1 MNLAWDDALW
11 AAAALSVDP
20 SGLRGVWLRAPHGP
34 VRDNW
39 LAELTQLHPLLRR
52 LPGHADSERLLGGL
66 DLGATLNAGRAVYQA
81 GLLLQTDPTVLLLP
95 MAERLPE
102 DTAAILG
109 QVLDQGQVT
118 LGSSG
123 MTQDTFIGVAALDEA
138 LDDEPPLAGGLQE
151 RLGIWLDLRSMG
163 RSGGESEET
172 RLVLDT
178 LPELDLK
185 ALRDHARQMP
195 VSDPHLLAICQTAMA
210 LGVDSLRAP
219 MAAVNLAKVMAAL
232 RGSDLVEDEDL
243 GRAARLVI
251 TPRATRLPPPP
262 EEPQQEPQQEEPP
275 PEPPEQDSSPEEPPP
290 EPPEPPQE
298 SESREEEQDEPE
310 FDPQEMAELML
321 EAALAS
327 LPADV
332 LAQLAAHKTTAPAG
346 RGQGRSGDR
355 KPSFLRGTPMPPRPG
370 NPRQGAR
377 LHVLAT
383 LNAAVPRQ
391 KLRRI
396 PASSKAR
403 LAIRTE
409 DFHVHRYAENSPTCL
424 IFAIDASGSAALHRL
439 AEAKGAVEL
448 LLTQSYAR
456 RDQVCVIGFRGTHA
470 EVLLPP
476 TKSLVRAKRSLS
488 GLPGGGGTPLARAIE
503 QSLQVALAE
512 KRLGHSPSL
521 VMLSDGRPNVTLQ
534 GQGGRAQALEDAL
547 TLARVWRS
555 HQLPAIWLDTSARP
569 EPQAQQLAQAMGAH
583 YVPLPMANSNRM
595 AQAVQAVQS
604 GNAPP
609 APTVPTPRV
618 AWQPSPAPAQTPVWR
633 NPGA

>member
-20 SGLRGVWLRAPHGP
+20 SGLRGIWLRAPHGP
-34 VRDNW
+34 VRDRW
-39 LAELTQLHPLLRR
+39 LAELTRLHPTLRR

-66 DLGATLNAGRAVYQA
+66 DLGATLNAGRAIYQP
-81 GLLLQTDPTVLLLP
+81 GLLLQTTPTVLLLP
-95 MAERLPE
+95 MAERLPD

-123 MTQDTFIGVAALDEA
+123 VPNDTFIGVAALDEA
-138 LDDEPPLAGGLQE
+138 LEDEPPLAGGLQE
-151 RLGIWLDLRSMG
+151 RLGIWLDLRHLS
-163 RSGGESEET
+163 RAGGESEET
-172 RLVLDT
+172 RFVMDALA
-178 LPELDLK
+178 ELDMS
-185 ALRDHARQMP
+185 ALRAHALQMP
-195 VSDPHLLAICQTAMA
+195 ISDAQLSAMCQTAMA

-219 MAAVNLAKVMAAL
+219 MAAIKLAKIMAAL
-232 RGSDLVEDEDL
+232 RGNDEVEDEDL

-262 EEPQQEPQQEEPP
+262 EQSQQEQP
-275 PEPPEQDSSPEEPPP
+275 PEPPEQDDTPEEPPADDSAQDNEP
-290 EPPEPPQE
+290 ENN
-298 SESREEEQDEPE
+298 EQQEPE
-310 FDPQEMAELML
+310 FDPQHMAELML

-332 LAQLAAHKTTAPAG
+332 LAQLASHKQQSVSG
-346 RGQGRSGDR
+346 RGQGRSGER
-355 KPSFLRGTPMPPRPG
+355 KMSFLRGTPMPPRPG

-456 RDQVCVIGFRGTHA
+456 RDQVCVIGFRGTTA

-476 TKSLVRAKRSLS
+476 TKSLVRAKRSLA
-488 GLPGGGGTPLARAIE
+488 GLPGGGGTPLAKAIE
-503 QSLQVALAE
+503 QSLQVALSE

-521 VMLSDGRPNVTLQ
+521 VMLSDGRPNVGLQ
-534 GQGGRAQALEDAL
+534 GQGGRTQALEDAL
-547 TLARVWRS
+547 TLARRWRS
-555 HQLPAIWLDTSARP
+555 HALPAIWLDTSARP
-569 EPQAQQLAQAMGAH
+569 DAQAQQLAIEMGAR
-583 YVPLPMANSNRM
+583 YVPLPLANGSRM
-595 AQAVQAVQS
+595 AQAIQQVQS
-604 GNAPP
+604 GGTLSA
-609 APTVPTPRV
+609 A
-618 AWQPSPAPAQTPVWR
+618 PAPAKPVWQTQTAPSSTPVWR
-633 NPGA
+633 HPA

>member
-20 SGLRGVWLRAPHGP
+20 SGLRGVWVRAPHGP
-34 VRDNW
+34 VRDRW
-39 LAELTQLHPLLRR
+39 LAELNKLQPLLRR

-66 DLGATLNAGRAVYQA
+66 DLGATLNAGRAIYQP
-81 GLLLQTDPTVLLLP
+81 GLLLQTTPTVLLLP
-95 MAERLPE
+95 MAERLPD

-123 MTQDTFIGVAALDEA
+123 VSQDTFIGVAALDEA
-138 LDDEPPLAGGLQE
+138 LEDEPPLAGGLQE

-163 RSGGESEET
+163 RAGGESDET
-172 RLVLDT
+172 RLVLDA
-178 LPELDLK
+178 LPELDLT
-185 ALRDHARQMP
+185 AVRAHARQLP
-195 VSDPHLLAICQTAMA
+195 VSDAQLLAVCQTAMA

-219 MAAVNLAKVMAAL
+219 LAAITLAKIMAAL
-232 RGSDLVEDEDL
+232 RGSDAVEDEDL

-262 EEPQQEPQQEEPP
+262 EQAQQEPPP
-275 PEPPEQDSSPEEPPP
+275 PEPSEADSPP
-290 EPPEPPQE
+290 ENPQAEPPQE
-298 SESREEEQDEPE
+298 PESPADAQNEPE
-310 FDPQEMAELML
+310 FEPEQMAEMML

-332 LAQLAAHKTTAPAG
+332 LAQLASHKQQSVSG
-346 RGQGRSGDR
+346 RGQGRSGER
-355 KPSFLRGTPMPPRPG
+355 KMGFLRGTPMPPRPG

-396 PASSKAR
+396 PANSKAR

-409 DFHVHRYAENSPTCL
+409 DFHVHRYAENTPTCL

-456 RDQVCVIGFRGTHA
+456 RDQVCVIGFRGTTA

-488 GLPGGGGTPLARAIE
+488 GLPGGGGTPLAKAIE

-534 GQGGRAQALEDAL
+534 GQGGRAQALEEAL
-547 TLARVWRS
+547 TLARQWRG
-555 HQLPAIWLDTSARP
+555 HGLPAIWLDTSARP
-569 EPQAQQLAQAMGAH
+569 DPQAQQLAKEMGAR
-583 YVPLPMANSNRM
+583 YVPLPMANGSRM
-595 AQAVQAVQS
+595 AQVVQAVQS
-604 GNAPP
+604 GGPLPSKP
-609 APTVPTPRV
+609 AAVLPV
-618 AWQPSPAPAQTPVWR
+618 WQKQSATSSTSVWR
-633 NPGA
+633 NPAAN

>member
-34 VRDNW
+34 VRDEW
-39 LAELTQLHPLLRR
+39 LAQLARLHPALRR
-52 LPGHADSERLLGGL
+52 VPGHADSERLLGGL
-66 DLGATLNAGRAVYQA
+66 DLGATLHAGRAIYQP
-81 GLLLQTDPTVLLLP
+81 GVLTQPHPTLLLLP
-95 MAERLPE
+95 MAERLPD

-109 QVLDQGQVT
+109 QVLDQGQVSA
-118 LGSSG
+118 GRHHIA
-123 MTQDTFIGVAALDEA
+123 QDTFIGLVALDES
-138 LDDEPPLAGGLQE
+138 LEDEPPMAGVLQE
-151 RLGIWLDLRSMG
+151 RLGLWLDLRHMG
-163 RSGGESEET
+163 RAGGEDDNT
-172 RLVLDT
+172 RWLLDT
-178 LPELDLK
+178 LPSMDLPALRAHALQLDIQDAVLK
-185 ALRDHARQMP
+185 A
-195 VSDPHLLAICQTAMA
+195 VCQTAET
-210 LGVDSLRAP
+210 LGVNSLRACL
-219 MAAVNLAKVMAAL
+219 ATVRLAKVLAAL
-232 RGSDLVEDEDL
+232 RGSDEVQEEDL
-243 GRAARLVI
+243 GRAARLVL
-251 TPRATRLPPPP
+251 TPRATRAPAPPDQQAAPPEPEPQNDTPPDQPPPSDPP
-262 EEPQQEPQQEEPP
+262 EQPPADPP
-275 PEPPEQDSSPEEPPP
+275 PEPPA
-290 EPPEPPQE
+290 
-298 SESREEEQDEPE
+298 

-332 LAQLAAHKTTAPAG
+332 LAQLADHKTAAPAG
-346 RGQGRSGDR
+346 RGQGRSGNR

-391 KLRRI
+391 KLRRL
-396 PASSKAR
+396 PSHSRAK

-409 DFHVHRYAENSPTCL
+409 DFHVHRYAEHSPTCL

-456 RDQVCVIGFRGTHA
+456 RDQVCVIGFRGTQA

-521 VMLSDGRPNVTLQ
+521 VMLSDGRPNVSLQ

-547 TLARVWRS
+547 TLARVWRG

>member
-34 VRDNW
+34 VRDEW
-39 LAELTQLHPLLRR
+39 LAQLARLHPALRR
-52 LPGHADSERLLGGL
+52 VPGHADSERLLGGL
-66 DLGATLNAGRAVYQA
+66 DLGATLHAGRAIYQP
-81 GLLLQTDPTVLLLP
+81 GVLTQPHPTLLLLP
-95 MAERLPE
+95 MAERLPD

-109 QVLDQGQVT
+109 QVLDQGQVSA
-118 LGSSG
+118 GRHHIA
-123 MTQDTFIGVAALDEA
+123 QDTFIGLVALDES
-138 LDDEPPLAGGLQE
+138 LEDEPPMAGGLQE
-151 RLGIWLDLRSMG
+151 RLGLWLDLRHMG
-163 RSGGESEET
+163 RAGGEDDST
-172 RLVLDT
+172 RWLLDT
-178 LPELDLK
+178 LPDMDLPALRTHALQLDVQDAVLK
-185 ALRDHARQMP
+185 A
-195 VSDPHLLAICQTAMA
+195 VCQTAET
-210 LGVDSLRAP
+210 LGVHSLRASL
-219 MAAVNLAKVMAAL
+219 ATVRLAKVLAAL
-232 RGSDLVEDEDL
+232 RGSDEVQEEDL
-243 GRAARLVI
+243 GRAARLVL
-251 TPRATRLPPPP
+251 TPRATRAPAPPDQQAAPPEPEPQNDTPPDQPPPSDPP
-262 EEPQQEPQQEEPP
+262 EQPPADPP
-275 PEPPEQDSSPEEPPP
+275 PEPPA
-290 EPPEPPQE
+290 
-298 SESREEEQDEPE
+298 

-327 LPADV
+327 LPSDV
-332 LAQLAAHKTTAPAG
+332 LAQLANHKTAAPAG
-346 RGQGRSGDR
+346 RGQGRSGNR

-391 KLRRI
+391 KLRRL
-396 PASSKAR
+396 PSQSRAK

-409 DFHVHRYAENSPTCL
+409 DFHVHRYAEHSPTCL

-456 RDQVCVIGFRGTHA
+456 RDQVCVIGFRGTQA

-547 TLARVWRS
+547 TLARVWRG

-583 YVPLPMANSNRM
+583 YVPLPLANSKRM

>member
-1 MNLAWDDALW
+1 VNLAWDDALW

-34 VRDNW
+34 VRDEW
-39 LAELTQLHPLLRR
+39 LAQLARLDPALRR
-52 LPGHADSERLLGGL
+52 VPGHADSERLLGGL
-66 DLGATLNAGRAVYQA
+66 DLGATLHAGRAIYQP
-81 GLLLQTDPTVLLLP
+81 GVLTQPHPTLLLLP
-95 MAERLPE
+95 MAERLPD

-109 QVLDQGQVT
+109 QVLDQGQVSA
-118 LGSSG
+118 GRHHIA
-123 MTQDTFIGVAALDEA
+123 QDTFIGLVALDES
-138 LDDEPPLAGGLQE
+138 LEDEPPMAGVLQE
-151 RLGIWLDLRSMG
+151 RLGLWLDLRHMG
-163 RSGGESEET
+163 RAGGEDDNT
-172 RLVLDT
+172 RWLLDT
-178 LPELDLK
+178 LPSMDLPALRAHALQLEIQDAVLK
-185 ALRDHARQMP
+185 A
-195 VSDPHLLAICQTAMA
+195 VCQTAET
-210 LGVDSLRAP
+210 LGVNSLRACL
-219 MAAVNLAKVMAAL
+219 ATVRLAKVLAAL
-232 RGSDLVEDEDL
+232 RGSDEVQEEDL
-243 GRAARLVI
+243 GRAARLVL
-251 TPRATRLPPPP
+251 TPRATRAPAPPD
-262 EEPQQEPQQEEPP
+262 QQAAP
-275 PEPPEQDSSPEEPPP
+275 PEPEPQNDTPPDQPPPSDPPEQPPADPSP
-290 EPPEPPQE
+290 EPPA
-298 SESREEEQDEPE
+298 
-310 FDPQEMAELML
+310 FNPQEMAELML

-332 LAQLAAHKTTAPAG
+332 LAQLADHKTAAPAG
-346 RGQGRSGDR
+346 RGQGRSGNR

-391 KLRRI
+391 KLRRL
-396 PASSKAR
+396 PSHSRAK

-409 DFHVHRYAENSPTCL
+409 DFHVHRYAEHSPTCL

-456 RDQVCVIGFRGTHA
+456 RDQVCVIGFRGTQA

-521 VMLSDGRPNVTLQ
+521 VMLSDGRPNVSLQ

-547 TLARVWRS
+547 TLARVWRG

-583 YVPLPMANSNRM
+583 YVPLPMANRNRM

>member
-1 MNLAWDDALW
+1 VNLAWDDALW
-11 AAAALSVDP
+11 AAAALCVDP
-20 SGLRGVWLRAPHGP
+20 TGLRGVWLRAPHGP
-34 VRDNW
+34 VRDEW
-39 LAELTQLHPLLRR
+39 LTLLSSLHPALRR

-66 DLGATLNAGRAVYQA
+66 DLGATLHAGRAVYQP
-81 GLLLQTDPTVLLLP
+81 GVLTQPTPTLLLLP
-95 MAERLPE
+95 MAERLPD

-109 QVLDQGQVT
+109 QVLDMGQVNA
-118 LGSSG
+118 GRHQAA
-123 MTQDTFIGVAALDEA
+123 QDTFIGLVALDES
-138 LDDEPPLAGGLQE
+138 LEDEPPMAGGLQE
-151 RLGIWLDLRSMG
+151 RLGIWLDLRHMG
-163 RSGGESEET
+163 RAGGEDEHT
-172 RLVLDT
+172 RWLLDN
-178 LPELDLK
+178 LPSMDLS
-185 ALRDHARQMP
+185 ALREHALNMP
-195 VSDPHLLAICQTAMA
+195 LDDVVLRAVCQTAEA
-210 LGVDSLRAP
+210 LGVHSLRA
-219 MAAVNLAKVMAAL
+219 ALATVRLARLLAAL
-232 RGSDLVEDEDL
+232 RGSDQVQDEDW
-243 GRAARLVI
+243 GRAARLVL
-251 TPRATRLPPPP
+251 TPRATRVPTPDDQQAAPPEPEPPNESPP
-262 EEPQQEPQQEEPP
+262 EEPPADDPLEHTPP
-275 PEPPEQDSSPEEPPP
+275 DPLPDPPA
-290 EPPEPPQE
+290 
-298 SESREEEQDEPE
+298 SEL
-310 FDPQEMAELML
+310 QEMAEVLL

-332 LAQLAAHKTTAPAG
+332 LAQLAQANTPAPSG
-346 RGQGRSGDR
+346 RGQGRSGTR

-377 LHVLAT
+377 LHILAT

-391 KLRRI
+391 KLRRL
-396 PASSKAR
+396 PSHSRAK

-409 DFHVHRYAENSPTCL
+409 DFHVHRYAEHSPTCL

-456 RDQVCVIGFRGTHA
+456 RDQVCVIGFRGTQA

-512 KRLGHSPSL
+512 KRLGHTPSL

-547 TLARVWRS
+547 TLARAWRS
-555 HQLPAIWLDTSARP
+555 HHLSAIWLDTSARP
-569 EPQAQQLAQAMGAH
+569 EPQAQQLALAMGAR

-604 GNAPP
+604 CNTPAAPVAVTRPVWQSPPP
-609 APTVPTPRV
+609 AG
-618 AWQPSPAPAQTPVWR
+618 AAPVWR
-633 NPGA
+633 QPGGT

>member
-34 VRDNW
+34 VRDEW
-39 LAELTQLHPLLRR
+39 LAQLARLHPALRR
-52 LPGHADSERLLGGL
+52 VPGHADSERLLGGL
-66 DLGATLNAGRAVYQA
+66 DLGATLHAGRAIYQP
-81 GLLLQTDPTVLLLP
+81 GVLTQPHPTLLLLP
-95 MAERLPE
+95 MAERLPD

-109 QVLDQGQVT
+109 QVLDQGQVSA
-118 LGSSG
+118 GRHHIA
-123 MTQDTFIGVAALDEA
+123 QDTFIGLVALDES
-138 LDDEPPLAGGLQE
+138 LEDEPPMAGVLQE
-151 RLGIWLDLRSMG
+151 RLGLWLDLRHMG
-163 RSGGESEET
+163 RAGGEDDNT
-172 RLVLDT
+172 RWLLDT
-178 LPELDLK
+178 LPSMDLPALRAHALQLDIQDAVLK
-185 ALRDHARQMP
+185 A
-195 VSDPHLLAICQTAMA
+195 VCQTAET
-210 LGVDSLRAP
+210 LGVNSLRACLA
-219 MAAVNLAKVMAAL
+219 MVRLAKVLAAL
-232 RGSDLVEDEDL
+232 RGSDEVQEEDL
-243 GRAARLVI
+243 GRAARLVL
-251 TPRATRLPPPP
+251 TPRATRAPAPPDQQAAPPEPEPQNDTPPDQPPPSDPP
-262 EEPQQEPQQEEPP
+262 EQPPADPP
-275 PEPPEQDSSPEEPPP
+275 PEPPA
-290 EPPEPPQE
+290 
-298 SESREEEQDEPE
+298 
-310 FDPQEMAELML
+310 FNPQEMAELML

-332 LAQLAAHKTTAPAG
+332 LAQLADHKTAAPAG
-346 RGQGRSGDR
+346 RGQGRSGNR

-391 KLRRI
+391 KLRRL
-396 PASSKAR
+396 PSHSRAK

-409 DFHVHRYAENSPTCL
+409 DFHVHRYAEHSPTCL

-456 RDQVCVIGFRGTHA
+456 RDQVCVIGFRGTQA

-512 KRLGHSPSL
+512 KRLGHSPSF
-521 VMLSDGRPNVTLQ
+521 VMLSDGRPNVSLQ
-534 GQGGRAQALEDAL
+534 GQGGRAQALDDAL
-547 TLARVWRS
+547 TLARVWRG

>member
-1 MNLAWDDALW
+1 
-11 AAAALSVDP
+11 
-20 SGLRGVWLRAPHGP
+20 
-34 VRDNW
+34 VR
-39 LAELTQLHPLLRR
+39 
-52 LPGHADSERLLGGL
+52 
-66 DLGATLNAGRAVYQA
+66 
-81 GLLLQTDPTVLLLP
+81 
-95 MAERLPE
+95 
-102 DTAAILG
+102 
-109 QVLDQGQVT
+109 
-118 LGSSG
+118 
-123 MTQDTFIGVAALDEA
+123 
-138 LDDEPPLAGGLQE
+138 
-151 RLGIWLDLRSMG
+151 
-163 RSGGESEET
+163 
-172 RLVLDT
+172 
-178 LPELDLK
+178 
-185 ALRDHARQMP
+185 
-195 VSDPHLLAICQTAMA
+195 
-210 LGVDSLRAP
+210 
-219 MAAVNLAKVMAAL
+219 LAKVLAAL
-232 RGSDLVEDEDL
+232 RGSDEVQEEDL
-243 GRAARLVI
+243 GRAARLVL
-251 TPRATRLPPPP
+251 TPRATRAPAPPDQQAAPPEPEPQNDTPPDQPPPSDPP
-262 EEPQQEPQQEEPP
+262 EQPPADPP
-275 PEPPEQDSSPEEPPP
+275 PEPPA
-290 EPPEPPQE
+290 
-298 SESREEEQDEPE
+298 
-310 FDPQEMAELML
+310 FNPQEMAELML

-332 LAQLAAHKTTAPAG
+332 LAQLADHKTAAPAG
-346 RGQGRSGDR
+346 RGQGRSGNR

-391 KLRRI
+391 KLRRL
-396 PASSKAR
+396 PSHSRAK

-409 DFHVHRYAENSPTCL
+409 DFHVHRYAEHSPTCL

-456 RDQVCVIGFRGTHA
+456 RDQVCVIGFRGTQA

-521 VMLSDGRPNVTLQ
+521 VMLSDGRPNVSLQ

-547 TLARVWRS
+547 TLARVWRG

>member
-34 VRDNW
+34 VRDEW
-39 LAELTQLHPLLRR
+39 LAQLTRLHPALRR
-52 LPGHADSERLLGGL
+52 VPGHADSERLLGGL
-66 DLGATLNAGRAVYQA
+66 DLGATLHAGRAIYQP
-81 GLLLQTDPTVLLLP
+81 GVLTQPLPTLLLLP
-95 MAERLPE
+95 MAERLPD

-109 QVLDQGQVT
+109 QVLDQGHVSA
-118 LGSSG
+118 GRHHIA
-123 MTQDTFIGVAALDEA
+123 QDTFIGLVALDES
-138 LDDEPPLAGGLQE
+138 LEDEPPMAGGLQE
-151 RLGIWLDLRSMG
+151 RLGLWLDLRHMG
-163 RSGGESEET
+163 RAGGEDDDT
-172 RLVLDT
+172 RLLLET
-178 LPELDLK
+178 LPSMDLPALRAHALQLDIQDTVLK
-185 ALRDHARQMP
+185 A
-195 VSDPHLLAICQTAMA
+195 VCQTAET
-210 LGVDSLRAP
+210 LGVHSLRASL
-219 MAAVNLAKVMAAL
+219 ATVRLAKVLAAL
-232 RGSDLVEDEDL
+232 RGSDEVQEEDL
-243 GRAARLVI
+243 GRAARLVL
-251 TPRATRLPPPP
+251 TPRATRAPAPPDQQAAPPEPEPQNDTPPDQPPP
-262 EEPQQEPQQEEPP
+262 QEPQEQSPAEPP
-275 PEPPEQDSSPEEPPP
+275 PEPPA
-290 EPPEPPQE
+290 
-298 SESREEEQDEPE
+298 

-332 LAQLAAHKTTAPAG
+332 LAQLADHKTAAPAG
-346 RGQGRSGDR
+346 RGQGRSGNR

-391 KLRRI
+391 KLRRL
-396 PASSKAR
+396 PSHSRAK

-409 DFHVHRYAENSPTCL
+409 DFHVHRYAEHSPTCL

-456 RDQVCVIGFRGTHA
+456 RDQVCVIGFRGTQA

-547 TLARVWRS
+547 TLARVWHG

-583 YVPLPMANSNRM
+583 YVPLPLANSKRM

>member
-34 VRDNW
+34 VRDEW
-39 LAELTQLHPLLRR
+39 LAQLARLHPALRR
-52 LPGHADSERLLGGL
+52 VPGHADSERLLGGL
-66 DLGATLNAGRAVYQA
+66 DLGATLHAGRAIYQP
-81 GLLLQTDPTVLLLP
+81 GVLTQPHPTLLLLP
-95 MAERLPE
+95 MAERLPD

-109 QVLDQGQVT
+109 QVLDQGQVSA
-118 LGSSG
+118 GRHHIA
-123 MTQDTFIGVAALDEA
+123 QDTFIGLVALDES
-138 LDDEPPLAGGLQE
+138 LEDEPPMAGVLQE
-151 RLGIWLDLRSMG
+151 RLGLWLDLRHMG
-163 RSGGESEET
+163 RAGGEDDNT
-172 RLVLDT
+172 RWLLDT
-178 LPELDLK
+178 LPSMDLPALRAHALQLDIQDAVLK
-185 ALRDHARQMP
+185 A
-195 VSDPHLLAICQTAMA
+195 VCQTAET
-210 LGVDSLRAP
+210 LGVNSLRACLA
-219 MAAVNLAKVMAAL
+219 MVRLAKVLAAL
-232 RGSDLVEDEDL
+232 RGSDEVQEEDL
-243 GRAARLVI
+243 GRAARLVL
-251 TPRATRLPPPP
+251 TPRATRAPAPPD
-262 EEPQQEPQQEEPP
+262 QQAAP
-275 PEPPEQDSSPEEPPP
+275 PEPEPQNDTPPDQPPPSDPPEQPPADPSP
-290 EPPEPPQE
+290 EPPA
-298 SESREEEQDEPE
+298 
-310 FDPQEMAELML
+310 FNPQEMAELML

-332 LAQLAAHKTTAPAG
+332 LAQLADHKTAAPAG
-346 RGQGRSGDR
+346 RGQGRSGNR

-391 KLRRI
+391 KLRRL
-396 PASSKAR
+396 PSHSRAK

-409 DFHVHRYAENSPTCL
+409 DFHVHRYAEHSPTCL

-456 RDQVCVIGFRGTHA
+456 RDQVCVIGFRGTQA

-521 VMLSDGRPNVTLQ
+521 VMLSDGRPNVSLQ

-547 TLARVWRS
+547 TLARVWRG

>member
-20 SGLRGVWLRAPHGP
+20 SGLRGVWVRAPHGP
-34 VRDNW
+34 VRDRW
-39 LAELTQLHPLLRR
+39 LNELNKLQPLLRR

-66 DLGATLNAGRAVYQA
+66 DLGATLNAGRAIYQP
-81 GLLLQTDPTVLLLP
+81 GLLLQTTPTVLLLP
-95 MAERLPE
+95 MAERLPD

-123 MTQDTFIGVAALDEA
+123 VSQDTFIGVAALDEA
-138 LDDEPPLAGGLQE
+138 LEDEPPLADGLQE
-151 RLGIWLDLRSMG
+151 RLGIWLDLRHVG
-163 RSGGESEET
+163 RAGGESEET
-172 RLVLDT
+172 RFVMDALA
-178 LPELDLK
+178 ELDMS
-185 ALRDHARQMP
+185 ALRAHALQMP
-195 VSDPHLLAICQTAMA
+195 VSDAQLSAMCQTAMA

-219 MAAVNLAKVMAAL
+219 LAAIKLAKIMAAL
-232 RGSDLVEDEDL
+232 RGNDEVEDEDL

-262 EEPQQEPQQEEPP
+262 EQSQQEQPPVP
-275 PEPPEQDSSPEEPPP
+275 PEPPEQDDTPDEPPP
-290 EPPEPPQE
+290 QDASKNNEPDP
-298 SESREEEQDEPE
+298 EEQQEPE
-310 FDPQEMAELML
+310 FDPQHMAEMML

-332 LAQLAAHKTTAPAG
+332 LAQLASPKQQSVSG
-346 RGQGRSGDR
+346 RGQGRSGER
-355 KPSFLRGTPMPPRPG
+355 KMSFLRGTPMPPRPG

-396 PASSKAR
+396 PVSSKAR

-456 RDQVCVIGFRGTHA
+456 RDQVCVIGFRGTTA

-476 TKSLVRAKRSLS
+476 TKSLVRAKRSLA
-488 GLPGGGGTPLARAIE
+488 GLPGGGGTPLAKAIE

-521 VMLSDGRPNVTLQ
+521 IMLSDGRPNVGLL

-547 TLARVWRS
+547 TLARRWRS
-555 HQLPAIWLDTSARP
+555 HALPAIWLDTSARP
-569 EPQAQQLAQAMGAH
+569 DAQAQQLALEMGAR
-583 YVPLPMANSNRM
+583 YVPLPLANGSRM
-595 AQAVQAVQS
+595 AQAIQQVQS
-604 GNAPP
+604 GGTLTA
-609 APTVPTPRV
+609 A
-618 AWQPSPAPAQTPVWR
+618 PAPAKPVWQNQSAPSTTPVWR
-633 NPGA
+633 NPS